1 MERTAGEFPHR
12 FVKSLILS
20 TSVYLATSANPDG
33 YSGLTNNDRERQV
46 RGVDFRDLKFR
57 V

>member
-1 MERTAGEFPHR
+1 MERTGGEFPLR